1 MAFEGLQEAS
11 GAELGPAVGMHDHP
25 GGPASV
31 GHCHLERVDGDPGLH
46 PRVDRVADDPVG
58 EHVLDRA
65 QVDLALAGAVLGDV
79 GQPQRVGALGA
90 ELPVDQVVVDG
101 RAGFLVAGLAR
112 GDRRVEAGD
121 PAQPPDSA
129 LRECVPELG
138 DVIGQD
144 AVAALRVI
152 IVELMQHGDQLT
164 LFGLAG
170 RDRLLEPL
178 VVALLGESQHPT
190 RDRHRH
196 PDAGTRGGHLL
207 HERVDHF
214 GGVM

>member
-1 MAFEGLQEAS
+1 M
-11 GAELGPAVGMHDHP
+11 GPAVGMHDHP

-112 GDRRVEAGD
+112 GEH
-121 PAQPPDSA
+121 
-129 LRECVPELG
+129 RECVPELG

>member
-1 MAFEGLQEAS
+1 M
-11 GAELGPAVGMHDHP
+11 
-25 GGPASV
+25 SV
-31 GHCHLERVDGDPGLH
+31 SHS
-46 PRVDRVADDPVG
+46 
-58 EHVLDRA
+58 VL
-65 QVDLALAGAVLGDV
+65 
-79 GQPQRVGALGA
+79 GALGA

-112 GDRRVEAGD
+112 GEHRLDAGD

-129 LRECVPELG
+129 LRERVPELG
-138 DVIGQD
+138 DVIDQD

-152 IVELMQHGDQLT
+152 IVELMQHGDQFT

-196 PDAGTRGGHLL
+196 PHGGTERGHLL

-214 GGVM
+214 GGVMSLRQIRRRSP